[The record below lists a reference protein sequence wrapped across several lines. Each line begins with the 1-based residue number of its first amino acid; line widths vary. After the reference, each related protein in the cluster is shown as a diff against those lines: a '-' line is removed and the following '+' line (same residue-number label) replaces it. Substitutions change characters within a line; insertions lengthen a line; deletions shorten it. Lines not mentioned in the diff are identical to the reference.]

1 MNIKHNI
8 DRHGRPHTYI
18 RISLTD
24 RCNLSCSYCMP
35 KNGLNL
41 SDLNDQLRPDEII
54 KIIRISALFGINKV
68 RFTGG
73 EPLCRKDIDRIIS
86 AVKNIKGIER
96 VSITTNGVLLSKR
109 INALKEAGIDS
120 INISLDSLNPE
131 RFSAITGKDVFNE
144 VMNGIFMAVELGFRP
159 KVNVVALNDL
169 DTDEVDRFYAFAS
182 KHPIVVRFIE
192 FMPLCGENIGDVKF
206 SSVKWLEQYIV
217 EKYKL
222 KNAYMDG
229 VAKIYPLNGKEKGAI
244 GIISPI
250 SHPFCSDCNRL
261 RISSAGIL
269 YGCLF
274 DSRGINIRNILR
286 NGAGE
291 ETIMN
296 LFEQVLLWKNPSHGI
311 DEPLLKE
318 RMSEIKNLIRLIG
331 G

>member
-73 EPLCRKDIDRIIS
+73 EPLCRKDIDKIIS
-86 AVKNIKGIER
+86 VVKNI
-96 VSITTNGVLLSKR
+96 N
-109 INALKEAGIDS
+109 
-120 INISLDSLNPE
+120 LDSLNPE
-131 RFSAITGKDVFNE
+131 KFSAITGKDVFNE

-169 DTDEVDRFYAFAS
+169 NTDEVDRFYAFAS

-274 DSRGINIRNILR
+274 DSRGINIKNILR

-296 LFEQVLLWKNPSHGI
+296 LFEQVLLWKNPSHGL

-318 RMSEIKNLIRLIG
+318 KMSEIKNLIRLIG